1 MPNFCINFLN
11 KAAKLLSISY
21 DFAVASSSDAWIK
34 TNIFNYFEAKNK
46 SHPPRMR
53 GLKRDEYDLSYT
65 PDIVASSSDAWIK
78 TKHRLQCL
86 LQWKR
91 RILLGCVD

>member
-34 TNIFNYFEAKNK
+34 TCYNAPKYVCN
-46 SHPPRMR
+46 
-53 GLKRDEYDLSYT
+53 
-65 PDIVASSSDAWIK
+65 SS
-78 TKHRLQCL
+78 
-86 LQWKR
+86 

>member
-34 TNIFNYFEAKNK
+34 TGKARDFNDIVE

-53 GLKRDEYDLSYT
+53 GLKHLNQLDST
-65 PDIVASSSDAWIK
+65 IAI
-78 TKHRLQCL
+78 C
-86 LQWKR
+86 

>member
-34 TNIFNYFEAKNK
+34 TNRFFHKIYPNK

-53 GLKRDEYDLSYT
+53 GLKHLNQLDST
-65 PDIVASSSDAWIK
+65 IAI
-78 TKHRLQCL
+78 C
-86 LQWKR
+86 

>member
-34 TNIFNYFEAKNK
+34 TVADGIHQYY
-46 SHPPRMR
+46 P
-53 GLKRDEYDLSYT
+53 G
-65 PDIVASSSDAWIK
+65 VASSSDAWIK
-78 TKHRLQCL
+78 TL
-86 LQWKR
+86 
-91 RILLGCVD
+91 

>member
-34 TNIFNYFEAKNK
+34 TVLLHFICSVQG

-53 GLKRDEYDLSYT
+53 GLKPYVQNVNQMLEY
-65 PDIVASSSDAWIK
+65 VASSSDAWIK
-78 TKHRLQCL
+78 TL
-86 LQWKR
+86 
-91 RILLGCVD
+91 